1 MAILLAEAA
10 KLATDILLAG
20 VMETIVKDSPIL
32 QRLPFVEVVGNGLT
46 YNQELSLPVVAWYD
60 ENAAWGAETAPTFN
74 KVTAGLE
81 ILGANAD
88 VDNFIKAT
96 RSNIQDVEAAV
107 IELNAKAIRHE
118 FEKTFIDGLG
128 TSGAKD
134 FAGLNAIVPVHDDW
148 VADTVYAVGDYC
160 IATAFNGCR
169 YQVTAIA
176 GDFKSHATTEPTWP
190 TTEGS
195 TVVDD
200 QVTWACRFCP
210 SIETGTNGA
219 TLTLAFLDELID
231 KVLGGKPDLLLM
243 SRRSRR
249 KVNALSRAA
258 GVNLTTE
265 RDEFG
270 NFINLYNGI
279 PVGVSDWILDN
290 VTQGSSS
297 VSSSIYA
304 FQMGEGALCG
314 LSSPGLIQVERVGQ
328 LEGYDATRTRIKFY
342 CGLALFSAVKCG
354 RLYGVLD

>member
-1 MAILLAEAA
+1 MAITLTDAA
-10 KLATDILLAG
+10 KLSTDILLIG
-20 VMETIVKDSPIL
+20 VMEAIVKDSPVL
-32 QRLPFVEVVGNGLT
+32 QRLPFIEIVGNGLT
-46 YNQELSLPVVAWYD
+46 YNRELSLPVVAWYD
-60 ENAAWGAETAPTFN
+60 ENAAWGGETAPTFT

-96 RSNIQDVEAAV
+96 RSNLQDVEATV
-107 IELNAKAIRHE
+107 IELNGKAIRHE

-134 FAGLNAIVPVHDDW
+134 FAGLDALVPVHDDW
-148 VADTVYAVGDYC
+148 VADTVMALGDYC
-160 IATAFNGCR
+160 IATTFNGWR
-169 YQVTAIA
+169 YEVTAVA
-176 GDFKSHATTEPTWP
+176 GDLKTHATTEPTWP

-200 QVTWACRFCP
+200 QVTWTCRRCAT
-210 SIETGTNGA
+210 IEAGTNGA

-249 KVNALSRAA
+249 KINTLSRTA

-270 NFINLYNGI
+270 NFIDFYNGI

-290 VTQGSSS
+290 ITQGSSS
-297 VSSSIYA
+297 VTSSIYA

-328 LEGYDATRTRIKFY
+328 LEGYDATRTRIKWY
-342 CGLALFSAVKCG
+342 CGLALFSEVKLG
-354 RLYGVLD
+354 RLNGVTD

>member
-10 KLATDILLAG
+10 KLSTDILLAG
-20 VMETIVKDSPIL
+20 IIETIVKDSPVL
-32 QRLPFVEVVGNGLT
+32 QRLPFIEVVGNGLT
-46 YNQELSLPVVAWYD
+46 YNRELTLPVVAWYN
-60 ENAAWGAETAPTFN
+60 ENEAWGAETAPTLK

-107 IELNAKAIRHE
+107 IELNAKSIRHE

-128 TSGAKD
+128 TAGAKD
-134 FAGLNAIVPVHDDW
+134 FAGLDALAPVHDDW
-148 VADTVYAVGDYC
+148 AADTAYVLEDYV
-160 IATAFNGCR
+160 IATTFNGWR
-169 YQVTAIA
+169 YEATVA
-176 GDFKSHATTEPTWP
+176 GSSHATTEPTWP

-195 TVVDD
+195 TVVDEG
-200 QVTWACRFCP
+200 VTWTCRRCP
-210 SIETGTNGA
+210 SIEAGTNGA

-249 KVNALSRAA
+249 KVNLLSRAS
-258 GVNLTTE
+258 GVNLQTE

-270 NFINLYNGI
+270 NFIDLYNGI

-290 VTQGSSS
+290 VTQGSSD
-297 VSSSIYA
+297 VTSSIYA

-314 LSSPGLIQVERVGQ
+314 LSSPGLIQV
-328 LEGYDATRTRIKFY
+328 
-342 CGLALFSAVKCG
+342 
-354 RLYGVLD
+354 

>member
-1 MAILLAEAA
+1 MAITLTEAA
-10 KLATDILLAG
+10 KLSTDILLTG
-20 VMETIVKDSPIL
+20 IMETIVKDSPVL
-32 QRLPFVEVVGNGLT
+32 QRLPFIEVVGNGLT
-46 YNQELSLPVVAWYD
+46 YNRELTLPVVAWYD
-60 ENAAWGAETAPTFN
+60 ENASWGAETAPTFT

-128 TSGAKD
+128 TSGSKD
-134 FAGLNAIVPVHDDW
+134 FAGLDALVPVHDDW
-148 VADTVYAVGDYC
+148 AADTAYALGDYV
-160 IATAFNGCR
+160 IATTFNGWR
-169 YQVTAIA
+169 YEATVA
-176 GDFKSHATTEPTWP
+176 GSSHATTEPTWP

-195 TVVDD
+195 TVVDEG
-200 QVTWACRFCP
+200 VTWTCRRCP
-210 SIETGTNGA
+210 SIEAGANGA
-219 TLTLAFLDELID
+219 TLTLAMLDELID

-249 KVNALSRAA
+249 KINSLSRAT

-270 NFINLYNGI
+270 SFIDLYNGI
-279 PVGVSDWILDN
+279 PVGVSDWVLDN
-290 VTQGSSS
+290 VTQGSSG
-297 VSSSIYA
+297 VTSSIYA

-342 CGLALFSAVKCG
+342 CGMALFSEVKLG
-354 RLYGVLD
+354 RLYGVTD

>member
-1 MAILLAEAA
+1 MAITLTEAA
-10 KLATDILLAG
+10 KLSTDILLTG
-20 VMETIVKDSPIL
+20 IMETIVKDSPVL
-32 QRLPFVEVVGNGLT
+32 QRLPFIEVVGNGLT
-46 YNQELSLPVVAWYD
+46 YNQELTLPVVAWYD
-60 ENAAWGAETAPTFN
+60 ENAQWGSETAPTFT

-134 FAGLNAIVPVHDDW
+134 FAGLDALVPVHDDW
-148 VADTVYAVGDYC
+148 AVDTAYALGDYV
-160 IATAFNGCR
+160 IATTFNGWR
-169 YQVTAIA
+169 YECTSA
-176 GDFKSHATTEPTWP
+176 GSSHASTEPTWP
-190 TTEGS
+190 TTEGG
-195 TVVDD
+195 TVVDEG
-200 QVTWACRFCP
+200 VTWTCRRCP
-210 SIETGTNGA
+210 SIEAGANGA

-258 GVNLTTE
+258 GVNLQTE

-270 NFINLYNGI
+270 NFIDLYNGI

-290 VTQGSSS
+290 VTRGSSD
-297 VSSSIYA
+297 VTSSIYA

-328 LEGYDATRTRIKFY
+328 LESYDATRTRIKFY
-342 CGLALFSAVKCG
+342 CGLALFSQVKLG
-354 RLYGVLD
+354 RLYGVKD